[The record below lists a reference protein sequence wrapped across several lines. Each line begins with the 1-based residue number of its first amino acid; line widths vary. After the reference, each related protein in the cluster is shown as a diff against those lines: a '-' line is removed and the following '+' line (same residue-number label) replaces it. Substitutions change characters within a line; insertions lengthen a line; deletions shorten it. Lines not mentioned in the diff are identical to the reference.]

1 MLFMKTRK
9 FCFIFM
15 LAFLTACSTQKKNTE
30 SVSTGTSITNPGLS
44 FNTAILIQETTESK
58 GVNAEYAWLKTNY
71 PGYKTKSQSLIT
83 HDKKPYD
90 IITIIT
96 QAGEELKI
104 YFNISNFFGKL

>member
-1 MLFMKTRK
+1 
-9 FCFIFM
+9 M